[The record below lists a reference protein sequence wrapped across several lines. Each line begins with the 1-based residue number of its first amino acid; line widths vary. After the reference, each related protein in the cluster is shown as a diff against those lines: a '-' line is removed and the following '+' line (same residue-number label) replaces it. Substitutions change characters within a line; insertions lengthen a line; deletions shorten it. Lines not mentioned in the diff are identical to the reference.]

1 MLLTSSQ
8 LRSKPFLAGLS
19 GIWKKSGVLLTL
31 GFNQGLKW
39 LQSKDCYSVARNT
52 TRCLRDKIGVFME
65 RHCRW
70 LPALAGSSACHYVEF
85 ASSLTSMSC
94 LLYVLLSMG
103 AAGVAVQY
111 LGYTP
116 GLFIVGL
123 FAILILWMYANFW
136 ITGTLFIVGGYLFS
150 LNHARLMV
158 LMATLYAM
166 YCVKV
171 RVGWFGV
178 FLSINLAFLSND
190 TLNYLMK
197 WCDNWSENT
206 HSEEHKESESF
217 LGDDFSS
224 ECEYSTPAEE
234 EEKLHSCKSASKPA
248 STSSFVEKP
257 KESVAKQVVREDVN
271 SISEIR
277 RILNSSDHYEALGF
291 PRQKKIDFML
301 LKKEYHKKAMLVHPD
316 KNLGSPL
323 ASESFKKLQ
332 CAYEV
337 LSDVVKK
344 RDYDEQLR
352 KEESKRVLQRSAST
366 SHQSTTTFCS
376 EESRR
381 VQCTKCGNS
390 HIWVCTTR
398 TKAKARWCQDCCQYH
413 QAKDGDGWV
422 EYRGSLVFDR
432 PQKMEI
438 PRAYVCAESRIFDV
452 SEWAICQGMACR
464 PNTHRPSFHVNMVGL
479 EKSPQRSN
487 SSRYP
492 WDLDAEM
499 MDEEDEFDV
508 WLQQALA
515 SGLFCEPPK
524 RRKSWT
530 PFKLPQKKG
539 KKHWRR
545 SP

>member
-8 LRSKPFLAGLS
+8 LSSKPFLAGLS
-19 GIWKKSGVLLTL
+19 GIWKKSGVLLIEMVAIE
-31 GFNQGLKW
+31 GL
-39 LQSKDCYSVARNT
+39 LFCSKEYYEMFKGQDRSLYGA
-52 TRCLRDKIGVFME
+52 
-65 RHCRW
+65 
-70 LPALAGSSACHYVEF
+70 ALADGFRSFIGLGPAALLVIMWSCF
-85 ASSLTSMSC
+85 LSLTSMSC

-217 LGDDFSS
+217 LGDDFST

-234 EEKLHSCKSASKPA
+234 EEKLHSCKSASKPV

-257 KESVAKQVVREDVN
+257 KESVAKQV
-271 SISEIR
+271 
-277 RILNSSDHYEALGF
+277 
-291 PRQKKIDFML
+291 
-301 LKKEYHKKAMLVHPD
+301 AMLVHPD

-366 SHQSTTTFCS
+366 SH
-376 EESRR
+376 
-381 VQCTKCGNS
+381 
-390 HIWVCTTR
+390 
-398 TKAKARWCQDCCQYH
+398 QDCCQYH

-492 WDLDAEM
+492 WDFDAEM
-499 MDEEDEFDV
+499 MDEEDEFDL

>member
-1 MLLTSSQ
+1 MVAIEGLLFCSKEYYEMFKGQ
-8 LRSKPFLAGLS
+8 DRSLYGA
-19 GIWKKSGVLLTL
+19 
-31 GFNQGLKW
+31 
-39 LQSKDCYSVARNT
+39 
-52 TRCLRDKIGVFME
+52 
-65 RHCRW
+65 
-70 LPALAGSSACHYVEF
+70 ALADGFRSFIGLGPAALLVIMWSCF
-85 ASSLTSMSC
+85 LSLTSMSC

-136 ITGTLFIVGGYLFS
+136 ITGTLFIVGG
-150 LNHARLMV
+150 
-158 LMATLYAM
+158 
-166 YCVKV
+166 
-171 RVGWFGV
+171 
-178 FLSINLAFLSND
+178 
-190 TLNYLMK
+190 
-197 WCDNWSENT
+197 
-206 HSEEHKESESF
+206 
-217 LGDDFSS
+217 DDFST
-224 ECEYSTPAEE
+224 ECEYSTPVEE

-271 SISEIR
+271 SISEIK

-381 VQCTKCGNS
+381 VQCTKCGSS

-413 QAKDGDGWV
+413 QVKDGDGWV

-499 MDEEDEFDV
+499 MDEEDEFDL